1 MTLTPAAAELSK
13 ELTRVLGNI
22 AKRNTR
28 LKQKSVKGANLV
40 TERTDTKIEEI
51 RSMPRSNYGEI
62 KSALAQA
69 RRLDKSAGTR
79 AQSFQKAAKRA
90 YNDDLVAQ
98 ANDPFN
104 VTRMPKDQLDEVY
117 AIQRSRLRD
126 KVRRVKKGIGGNN
139 FMTRKVDALLEQDP
153 KGMSHNQMRS
163 LVSKAAKDL
172 NSKTLTVQ
180 GAKKQLQQGVDMFGD
195 AYNQMTDEQRGA
207 VWEAMHR
214 QMEYLGLAST
224 DAAEIVNGVVN
235 DQKYKAMFLSA
246 PTGELQAVIGQ
257 GLNDTRAMY
266 HKAQVENRVAA
277 NILKRGFEKKGTPL
291 PDFLIDI
298 LEDNEE
304 DQPFLF

>member
-1 MTLTPAAAELSK
+1 MALTPAAAELSK

-22 AKRNTR
+22 TKRNTR
-28 LKQKSVKGANLV
+28 LKQKDVKGANLV
-40 TERTDTKIEEI
+40 TERTDTKIAEI

-79 AQSFQKAAKRA
+79 DWSFQKAAKRA

-98 ANDPFN
+98 VNVPFN
-104 VTRMPKDQLDEVY
+104 VIRMSREQLAETYD
-117 AIQRSRLRD
+117 IQRSRLRD

-153 KGMSHNQMRS
+153 KSMNHNQLRS

-172 NSKTLTVQ
+172 QSKTLTVS
-180 GAKKQLQQGVDMFGD
+180 GAKKQLQQGVEMFGD
-195 AYNQMTDEQRGA
+195 AYNQMNDEQRGA

-224 DAAEIVNGVVN
+224 DAGEIINGVVN
-235 DQKYKAMFLSA
+235 DQKYKAMFLTA
-246 PTGELQAVIGQ
+246 PIGKLQAVIGQ
-257 GLNDTRAMY
+257 GLNDTRAKY

-277 NILKRGFEKKGTPL
+277 NILKRGFEKKGTPF
-291 PDFLIDI
+291 PDFLVDI
-298 LEDNEE
+298 LKDTEE
-304 DQPFLF
+304 EQPFLF

>member
-1 MTLTPAAAELSK
+1 MALTPAAAELRK
-13 ELTRVLGNI
+13 ELTRVLANVS
-22 AKRNTR
+22 KRNIR
-28 LKQKSVKGANLV
+28 LMQKDVKGGDLV
-40 TERTDTKIEEI
+40 TERTAAKIAEI

-79 AQSFQKAAKRA
+79 DRSFQKTAKRA
-90 YNDDLVAQ
+90 YNDNLVAQ
-98 ANDPFN
+98 ANNPFN
-104 VTRMPKDQLDEVY
+104 VTRMTRDQLAEVY
-117 AIQRSRLRD
+117 SVQRPRLRD
-126 KVRRVKKGIGGNN
+126 KVRRVKKGINGNN

-153 KGMSHNQMRS
+153 KSMNHNQLRS

-172 NSKTLTVQ
+172 QSKTLTVS
-180 GAKKQLQQGVDMFGD
+180 GAKKQLQQGVEMFGD
-195 AYNQMTDEQRGA
+195 AYNQMNDEQRGA
-207 VWEAMHR
+207 IWEAMHR
-214 QMEYLGLAST
+214 QMEYLGLASG

-235 DQKYKAMFLSA
+235 DQKYKAMFLTA

-257 GLNDTRAMY
+257 GLNDTRAKY

-291 PDFLIDI
+291 PDFLVDI
-298 LEDNEE
+298 LEDIEE

>member
-13 ELTRVLGNI
+13 ELTRVLANVS
-22 AKRNTR
+22 KRNTR
-28 LKQKSVKGANLV
+28 LKQKDVKGANLV
-40 TERTDTKIEEI
+40 TERTDAKIEEI

-104 VTRMPKDQLDEVY
+104 VTRMSRDQLAEVY
-117 AIQRSRLRD
+117 AVQRPRLRD

-153 KGMSHNQMRS
+153 KSMNHNQLRS

-172 NSKTLTVQ
+172 QSKTLTVS
-180 GAKKQLQQGVDMFGD
+180 GAKKQLQQGVEMFGD
-195 AYNQMTDEQRGA
+195 AYNQMNDEQRGA

-214 QMEYLGLAST
+214 QMQYLGLASG

-235 DQKYKAMFLSA
+235 DQKYKAMFLTA

-257 GLNDTRAMY
+257 GLNDTRAKY

-291 PDFLIDI
+291 PDFLVDI
-298 LEDNEE
+298 LEDIEE
-304 DQPFLF
+304 EQPFLF